1 LSAIVVE
8 ALRKSYGPVDAVSEV
23 SFEVEAGEVFAL
35 LGPNGAGKTTTVEI
49 LEGFRTR
56 DAGRVEVLG
65 LDPGDRHQQ
74 RDLRAR
80 TGVVLQ
86 ELAVEPYLTV
96 REVLAR
102 NAGFYPA
109 PRPVDDVL
117 RLIGLEDKASNRVK
131 TLSGGQQR
139 RLDLGLGIIGNPELI
154 FMDEP
159 TTGFD
164 PSARR
169 GAWEVVHQLTRGGA
183 TVVLTT
189 HYMDEAE
196 ALANRVAVIA
206 RGRIVAEGTPATIGG
221 RDVGEVTIRFR
232 LPRDVVVSELPV
244 APTRLTGDEVEI
256 RTNEELAVLHEL
268 TGWAL
273 QRHVQLG
280 GLTVNRLTLEEV
292 YLRLTGQP
300 VEVAG

>member
-65 LDPGDRHQQ
+65 LDPGDRHEQ

-109 PRPVDDVL
+109 PRAVDDVL
-117 RLIGLEDKASNRVK
+117 RLIGLADKASNRVK

-164 PSARR
+164 PNARR

-196 ALANRVAVIA
+196 VLANRVAVIA

-256 RTNEELAVLHEL
+256 RTNEELSVLHEL

-273 QRHVQLG
+273 QRHVELG

-292 YLRLTGQP
+292 YLRLTGQAA
-300 VEVAG
+300 EVAG